1 MQEMETQEITA
12 TDTELQ
18 FVSFQIGK
26 EKFAFPM
33 QSVGEIIRVP
43 VMVGVPLGPHQMMG
57 LANLRGNVLP
67 VYDLRAILLSCL
79 AEQTETSRV
88 VVVESTLG
96 MTGFLV
102 DKVNRVYSVPKDTVV
117 NDKQGDSSISYDYLQ
132 GLIKQKNEPLEQIL
146 NVENLVQ
153 SQLTV
158 SHKKDGSGLQ
168 LQQNRTGSQD
178 NNSEAEDDL
187 QQLVCFSIAGQEFA
201 FYLHD
206 VGEIVRV
213 PDDISALPDSN
224 PSVLGLVNLRGRIIP
239 IVDLA

>member
-67 VYDLRAILLSCL
+67 VYDLRAILLSCS

-132 GLIKQKNEPLEQIL
+132 GLINRPFITIL
-146 NVENLVQ
+146 
-153 SQLTV
+153 
-158 SHKKDGSGLQ
+158 
-168 LQQNRTGSQD
+168 
-178 NNSEAEDDL
+178 
-187 QQLVCFSIAGQEFA
+187 
-201 FYLHD
+201 
-206 VGEIVRV
+206 
-213 PDDISALPDSN
+213 
-224 PSVLGLVNLRGRIIP
+224 
-239 IVDLA
+239 